1 MNLGHLLPT
10 FAILA
15 GGIDEGQSSPNNGA
29 GIAGFVLLLAW
40 IAVFVVQVLR
50 RRRRAAMTVDD
61 ATEEEAFS
69 CPACA
74 AFHVTTSS

>member
-10 FAILA
+10 LAILA
-15 GGIDEGQSSPNNGA
+15 GAIDEGQSSPNNGA

-50 RRRRAAMTVDD
+50 RRRRAARTVDD
-61 ATEEEAFS
+61 ATES
-69 CPACA
+69 P
-74 AFHVTTSS
+74 TQSSENEDGATPVDGA